1 MSKGKKKKK
10 TVYVDDGS
18 SICDMS
24 ALGKG
29 RSRNNSGYRSNK
41 YTFGTS
47 SRFQECFKTYIAA
60 VKMMIKP
67 MFITIGIITLAFL
80 IVYLLL

>member
-24 ALGKG
+24 ALDKG

-41 YTFGTS
+41 YTFGT